1 MNIVYAMTRN
11 VYHMILPSLRSLKET
26 NPEANVFILAEDDEL
41 PFDLPMPCTIINI
54 SECHMFDKSV
64 NIGNRFGGYINLL
77 KVYYPTLLPQLD
89 KVLHLDIDTIICD
102 RLDEF
107 YDIDLTGKWFASV
120 PEWIAHHGRE
130 KMFGELY
137 YNAGV
142 LLINLEQMRK
152 DNIEDTMA
160 SFLIE
165 VEQPFADQDAWNKYG
180 IEQDKAVIAP
190 LRFNENMSTGYTD
203 DPAIVHFCGYHDW
216 WDNRNIYRREYLDFY
231 RGTN

>member
-1 MNIVYAMTRN
+1 MRMNIVYAMTRN
-11 VYHMILPSLRSLKET
+11 VYEWILPSLRSLAET
-26 NPEANVFILAEDDEL
+26 NPNANVYILAEDDEL
-41 PFDLPMPCTIINI
+41 PFETPLPCTIVNI
-54 SECHMFDKSV
+54 SECHMFDRSV

-77 KVYYPTLLPQLD
+77 KVYYPTLLPNLD

-107 YDIDLTGKWFASV
+107 YDIDLTDKWFASV

-130 KMFGELY
+130 KMFGDIY

-152 DNIEDTMA
+152 DKIEDTMA
-160 SFLIE
+160 RFLIE

-190 LRFNENMSTGYTD
+190 LRYNENMSTGYTD
-203 DPAIVHFCGYHDW
+203 NPAIVHFCGYHDW
-216 WDNRNIYRREYLDFY
+216 WDNKNIVRREYLERY
-231 RGTN
+231 L